1 MHARALCHL
10 ARQVRGGGYF
20 RGIVVSIMGDEMTHE
35 THEDWD
41 VSQWLHFDE
50 LVGGGAWP

>member
-1 MHARALCHL
+1 M
-10 ARQVRGGGYF
+10 
-20 RGIVVSIMGDEMTHE
+20 SIMGDEMTHE
-35 THEDWD
+35 THEDWG

>member
-1 MHARALCHL
+1 M
-10 ARQVRGGGYF
+10 RGPCVIWHGKLGGYF

-35 THEDWD
+35 THEDWG